1 MSDLPELL
9 STAEAGQLVRKS
21 RLAMIDLCKRN
32 AGFGFRIGRT
42 WRIPR
47 AHLERVMRGEPVE
60 QISAEVR
67 RGSSVEVA

>member
-1 MSDLPELL
+1 MSNLPDLL

-21 RLAMIDLCKRN
+21 RLAMLDLCKRN

-47 AHLERVMRGEPVE
+47 MNIERVMRGESVE
-60 QISAEVR
+60 AVAAEVR
-67 RGSSVEVA
+67 RGSSVEGA